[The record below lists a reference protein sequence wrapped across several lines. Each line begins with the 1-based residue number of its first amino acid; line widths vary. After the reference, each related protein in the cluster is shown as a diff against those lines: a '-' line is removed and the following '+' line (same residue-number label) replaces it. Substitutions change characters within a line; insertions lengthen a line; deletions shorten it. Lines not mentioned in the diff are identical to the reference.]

1 MNVQIGIAILGNA
14 LLVGMAVLEI
24 FVARP
29 AQPEW
34 AMQAGLPLGW
44 CALLLTAGAGA
55 YRRLQIRRHWD
66 PRFVG
71 LAGMG
76 VLALLA
82 CTVPNI
88 VLPDGTKLDGTWAYR
103 VLMLG
108 WSIYALLVA
117 LAAWWVSALRTQPDS
132 HGPPQ
137 ALLRL
142 AAVWV
147 RVAGIAAVILGIKA
161 AFIHDDVDY
170 ERLWAAA
177 AIAIASTAGA
187 TMAVWRRREGWAFT
201 AALGF
206 NFAASLAVWHF
217 EEALN
222 LSFDQWW
229 VRLVQANVIASS
241 LAALFWLAAHKR
253 LYALKQWNLADSPV
267 AGSANGIAGAGQC
280 GDPCPARILF
290 ARSSPRIAAVDARF
304 FRPAGLAGP
313 DALRSG
319 GGVVF
324 VSNPRGKPFA
334 RSGRSNIGGRGIDR
348 LHGIRRRYS
357 VKWPMAGISSAVYCL
372 GRCGVFYLGRCIR
385 VKKRAS
391 AGKGRSQTRFTH
403 RDSGAGFSQTSC
415 RIMGDGPGVYCHAWG
430 GALLP

>member
-1 MNVQIGIAILGNA
+1 MIWLIARRWVNVWREGKIETPLMNVQIGMAILGNA
-14 LLVGMAVLEI
+14 ILVGIAVLEI
-24 FVARP
+24 FLARP
-29 AQPEW
+29 LQPEW
-34 AMQAGLPLGW
+34 AMHAGLPLGW

-55 YRRLQIRRHWD
+55 YRRLQTRRHWD
-66 PRFVG
+66 PHFVG
-71 LAGMG
+71 LTGMG

-88 VLPDGTKLDGTWAYR
+88 VLPDGTNLDGVWAYR

-117 LAAWWVSALRTQPDS
+117 LAAWWVASLRTLPDA

-161 AFIHDDVDY
+161 AFFHADTDY

-201 AALGF
+201 AALGV
-206 NFAASLAVWHF
+206 NLAASLAVWHF

-253 LYALKQWNLADSPV
+253 LYALKEWNLADSPLLAV
-267 AGSANGIAGAGQC
+267 QTVLPVLGNAAILVLPVYSLLVHPQGLPQWMHDFSDPPGWLALLLCAAAAAWYLYQTRAGSLLHVLGGVTLGAGV
-280 GDPCPARILF
+280 L
-290 ARSSPRIAAVDARF
+290 IACTA
-304 FRPAGLAGP
+304 
-313 DALRSG
+313 SG
-319 GGVVF
+319 
-324 VSNPRGKPFA
+324 SEY
-334 RSGRSNIGGRGIDR
+334 
-348 LHGIRRRYS
+348 RRT
-357 VKWPMAGISSAVYCL
+357 WPVAGISSAIYRL
-372 GRCGVFYLGRCIR
+372 GWQRCF
-385 VKKRAS
+385 
-391 AGKGRSQTRFTH
+391 
-403 RDSGAGFSQTSC
+403 
-415 RIMGDGPGVYCHAWG
+415 
-430 GALLP
+430 